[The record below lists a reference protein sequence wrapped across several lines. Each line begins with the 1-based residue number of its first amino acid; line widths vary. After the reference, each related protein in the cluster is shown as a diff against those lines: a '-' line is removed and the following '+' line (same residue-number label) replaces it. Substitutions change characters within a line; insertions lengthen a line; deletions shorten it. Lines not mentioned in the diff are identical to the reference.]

1 MIIANSAVG
10 TVFAKV
16 YSARLITMASGC
28 KNPSVAWIV
37 CVVIASLT
45 AKGYGWNLPA
55 SYYQGAGGAG
65 AGGGYFGGRGE
76 STLNNQGLAGASA
89 GSWNAGGVGGGG
101 GFPSQGQT
109 GAGASSGVDRAAS
122 FGGNQWSAGGDGRG
136 LGGGVAPGGVSTG
149 GGDLGA
155 GGTGFQ
161 QGGTGAGVGGS
172 GSGAP
177 LGAGSGSGFGYNGQA
192 GGFGGSNFGQG
203 QFAPHNTN
211 GVASGASGFG
221 GSFGGSGGKY
231 GPSGHHHGYRHPTT
245 YAGRPMTH
253 VYPVSGWP
261 WHGVGYVYRV
271 PVAHINPDGSYG
283 FSYYT
288 PHSARDETGHA
299 NGNVEGTYGFQN
311 DGAKHNFSF
320 NAAPD
325 VDLRSSIGDTRLG
338 GLNPDEY
345 GPQSVHSRG
354 RLPLI
359 PATSFDGAADEQTRT
374 ADGLPVSVEQST
386 GANSWSTRS
395 GIDGAGS
402 EGGSD
407 DSSLSVVGLPKAT
420 TEAGDASQ
428 PTARD
433 QVVRGSTEHS
443 ANELDGRRLG
453 GFDGTATTVRPL
465 GGSVEQVGALP
476 VNDVPSYS
484 NEIDRNGVQYNGG
497 VGNVPVDR
505 SYQFGYQTPDATR
518 EESADQAG
526 NVRGSFSYNNEAGR
540 NDLQYV
546 AGTGMGFRPTGGS
559 LSVPNGLPGDNGQR
573 FGPATGAGGV
583 FGVDGGRSLGAGS
596 QGAQVGG
603 GLGGAFGGSDAG
615 FGGDGRSVATGDQG
629 APLGGT
635 AGSGF
640 GMDGR
645 SLAFGSQGSQLGGG
659 VGGGFGTGAGNGF
672 GADGRP
678 LGSGTGDGVDG
689 RGFGSQPGGGFGAGS
704 GAGFGADGRPLG
716 FGNQGTQTS
725 TGSGAGFGADGRP
738 LGFGNQGT
746 QTSSGT
752 GSGFG
757 ADGRPLGFG
766 NQGTQTS
773 SGTGSGAG
781 FGADG
786 RPLGFSNQGTQSGG
800 DGVGGAFGTGSG
812 SGFGAGGF
820 GNQGASGAAFGADR
834 RRLGFG
840 NQGIQFGAGG
850 NGASFG
856 GSDGRSFG
864 FGNQGGQGFATADR
878 GLQAATTRN
887 PVTRSPSAGSFDGSG
902 LSSADEG
909 EESTTLNAPDD
920 SEQRN
925 TFGGFGD
932 VSRAGLFTNA
942 NRRLVQ

>member
-1 MIIANSAVG
+1 
-10 TVFAKV
+10 
-16 YSARLITMASGC
+16 MAS
-28 KNPSVAWIV
+28 KNPAVAWIV
-37 CVVIASLT
+37 FGVIASLT

-89 GSWNAGGVGGGG
+89 GSWNAGGVGGG
-101 GFPSQGQT
+101 FPSQGQT
-109 GAGASSGVDRAAS
+109 GAELLFQELPVELIERPASEAISGVLVEMVEASVEESLPEVCQLAAVTLEQVEQV
-122 FGGNQWSAGGDGRG
+122 FNKEEQVRD
-136 LGGGVAPGGVSTG
+136 
-149 GGDLGA
+149 
-155 GGTGFQ
+155 
-161 QGGTGAGVGGS
+161 
-172 GSGAP
+172 
-177 LGAGSGSGFGYNGQA
+177 GFGYNSQP

-203 QFAPHNTN
+203 QFATHTTN

-253 VYPVSGWP
+253 VYPAGGWP

-288 PHSARDETGHA
+288 PNSAREETGHA

-420 TEAGDASQ
+420 SEAGDASQ

-465 GGSVEQVGALP
+465 GASVEQVGARP

-640 GMDGR
+640 GTDGR
-645 SLAFGSQGSQLGGG
+645 PLAFGNQGSQLGGG

-678 LGSGTGDGVDG
+678 LGSGTGVGVDG

-704 GAGFGADGRPLG
+704 D
-716 FGNQGTQTS
+716 
-725 TGSGAGFGADGRP
+725 AGFGADGRP

-752 GSGFG
+752 GSSAGFG

-766 NQGTQTS
+766 NQGTQT
-773 SGTGSGAG
+773 GGS
-781 FGADG
+781 
-786 RPLGFSNQGTQSGG
+786 
-800 DGVGGAFGTGSG
+800 GVGGAFGTGSG

-820 GNQGASGAAFGADR
+820 GNQGASGAAFGADG

-840 NQGIQFGAGG
+840 NQGTQFGAGG

>member
-10 TVFAKV
+10 AVFAKV
-16 YSARLITMASGC
+16 YSARLITMAS
-28 KNPSVAWIV
+28 KNPSIAWIV

-45 AKGYGWNLPA
+45 TKGYGWNLPA

-203 QFAPHNTN
+203 
-211 GVASGASGFG
+211 FG
-221 GSFGGSGGKY
+221 GSFGGSGGNY

-245 YAGRPMTH
+245 YAGRPMTL
-253 VYPVSGWP
+253 VYPAGGWP

-288 PHSARDETGHA
+288 PNSARDETGHA

-465 GGSVEQVGALP
+465 GGSVEQVGARP

-497 VGNVPVDR
+497 VGIVPVDR

-615 FGGDGRSVATGDQG
+615 FVGDGRSVATGDQG

-659 VGGGFGTGAGNGF
+659 VGGGFGTGVGNGF

-678 LGSGTGDGVDG
+678 LGSGTGVGVDG
-689 RGFGSQPGGGFGAGS
+689 RSFGSQPGGGFGAGS

-716 FGNQGTQTS
+716 FGNQGTQTVS
-725 TGSGAGFGADGRP
+725 GTGSGAGFGADGRP

-746 QTSSGT
+746 Q
-752 GSGFG
+752 
-757 ADGRPLGFG
+757 
-766 NQGTQTS
+766 
-773 SGTGSGAG
+773 
-781 FGADG
+781 
-786 RPLGFSNQGTQSGG
+786 SGG
-800 DGVGGAFGTGSG
+800 DGVGGAFGTRSG

-820 GNQGASGAAFGADR
+820 GNQGASGAAFGADG

-840 NQGIQFGAGG
+840 NQGTQFGAGG